1 MLHELFT
8 LELLKLRRSRVLLLT
23 VAIPLL
29 LVLVNALMLARRVPL
44 AAIDGAQ
51 WLRFWESVSAQ
62 WCYPV
67 MPLHIA
73 LVTALMNGQEHRCHG
88 WRMLLTLPVSQL
100 QLFTVKAFV
109 AWLAALAAMMIVIA
123 SAASSVLV
131 LAAAGARLQGA
142 FAFDIGT
149 LMGTLALTM
158 LPVVAIQH
166 ALSWRV
172 RNLAAPLALGV
183 AATLAINPV
192 GQSRYWMAC
201 PWTYT
206 PAALGPHPE
215 ALLLAAVSGLALF
228 AASACLL
235 ARREVE
241 Y

>member
-29 LVLVNALMLARRVPL
+29 LVLVNALALARRIPL
-44 AAIDGAQ
+44 AAIDGPQ

-67 MPLHIA
+67 MPLYVA
-73 LVTALMNGQEHRCHG
+73 LITALLNGQEHRHHG
-88 WRMLLTLPVSQL
+88 WRMLLTLPVSPL
-100 QLFTVKAFV
+100 QLFAVKAFV
-109 AWLAALAAMMIVIA
+109 AWLAAVAGMMIV
-123 SAASSVLV
+123 AAGAAASVLV

-142 FAFDIGT
+142 FAFDIAP
-149 LMGTLALTM
+149 LLGTLALTM
-158 LPVVAIQH
+158 LPIVAIQH

-172 RNLAAPLALGV
+172 RNLAVPLALGV
-183 AATLAINPV
+183 LATLAINPA
-192 GQSRYWMAC
+192 GHSRYWMAY

-206 PAALGPHPE
+206 PAALGAHPE

-228 AASACLL
+228 AASAVLL
-235 ARREVE
+235 ARREVDN
-241 Y
+241 